1 MTGDRLLELD
11 FTGPDLPLAR
21 VTLAA
26 TLHRAGVPGPVRDAL
41 AQAVLEAMAN
51 AVLHGGGAGRLTVD
65 SADGEVR
72 CEVVDSGPGPSAV
85 VPAPEFR
92 PPDPRAPGTRQEPAT
107 GRGHGLLIAEAL
119 TDRIEVHPGPGD
131 RGTTVVLAASLRT
144 AVPEPGAAQP

>member
-1 MTGDRLLELD
+1 MSADRLLELD

-21 VTLAA
+21 ITLAA
-26 TLHRAGVPGPVRDAL
+26 TLHRAGLPGPVRDAL

-51 AVLHGGGAGRLTVD
+51 AVLHGGGAGRLSVG

-72 CEVVDSGPGPSAV
+72 CEVADAGPGPSAV
-85 VPAPEFR
+85 VPAPESLAPEPR
-92 PPDPRAPGTRQEPAT
+92 TPDAGQEAAT
-107 GRGHGLLIAEAL
+107 GRGHGLRIAEAL

-144 AVPEPGAAQP
+144 AVPAPGSA